1 MNFLTPGKRR
11 CRGFWSRH
19 SYGNVLLLSDENLS
33 DVLLLRKNPRIENI
47 VCPENDRFMAQHKQ
61 ELVKRFQI
69 PKVQVIYDDFENLI
83 SSEFSTFIPDL
94 QDPWCLYAE
103 GLIKKIC
110 RSTKKESVLF
120 LTISRYNGRNGRFL
134 KLPNYC
140 HLRTRLDYIRSDI
153 EEPIEYIILGDD
165 SKHPGEKFLICPGGT
180 IAQNGCR
187 VVPISRSIFE
197 YEGVPAATSKSL
209 GCPPMFHFGYKII
222 KETK

>member
-1 MNFLTPGKRR
+1 MNFLTPGKKR

-33 DVLLLRKNPRIENI
+33 DVLLLRKNPRVENI
-47 VCPENDRFMAQHKQ
+47 VCPENDRFLAQYKQ
-61 ELVKRFQI
+61 ELVEKFRI
-69 PKVQVIYDDFENLI
+69 PNVQVVYDDFENLI
-83 SSEFSTFIPDL
+83 SSEFSIFIPDL
-94 QDPWCLYAE
+94 QDPWCLYAK

-110 RSTKKESVLF
+110 RSTKEESVLF
-120 LTISRYNGRNGRFL
+120 LTVSRYNGRNGRFL

-153 EEPIEYIILGDD
+153 EEPIGY
-165 SKHPGEKFLICPGGT
+165 
-180 IAQNGCR
+180 IAQNRCR
-187 VVPISRSIFE
+187 AIPIPRSIFE